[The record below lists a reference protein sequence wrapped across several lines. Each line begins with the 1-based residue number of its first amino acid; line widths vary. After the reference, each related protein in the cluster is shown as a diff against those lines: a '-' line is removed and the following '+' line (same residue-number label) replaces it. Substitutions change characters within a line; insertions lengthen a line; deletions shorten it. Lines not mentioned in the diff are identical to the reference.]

1 MFYWIKTPKIIKW
14 LFHNQHWS
22 VQNTERKIYLTFDD
36 GPTPQVTEWT
46 LDILKKE
53 NIKATFFCIGKNI
66 ENHPDIFQKVIDDG
80 HAIGNHT
87 FNHRNGWKTKTK
99 EYLENI
105 EQCEST
111 IQNNGSKK
119 QNTKLFRP
127 PYGKVTLKQS
137 VKLRKAGY
145 RIIMWDILTADFD
158 TTVSPE
164 NCLENA
170 IQKVEPG
177 SIIVFHDSLKAKTN
191 LEYALPKA
199 IKFLKEKGFVF
210 DSIQSN

>member
-1 MFYWIKTPKIIKW
+1 M
-14 LFHNQHWS
+14 
-22 VQNTERKIYLTFDD
+22 QNTERKIYLTFDD

-66 ENHPDIFQKVIDDG
+66 ETHPDIFEKVINDG

-105 EQCEST
+105 EQCENT

-119 QNTKLFRP
+119 QKAKLFRP
-127 PYGKVTLKQS
+127 PYGKVTVKQS
-137 VKLRKAGY
+137 AKLRKAGY

-164 NCLENA
+164 KCLENA
-170 IQKVEPG
+170 IQKVESG